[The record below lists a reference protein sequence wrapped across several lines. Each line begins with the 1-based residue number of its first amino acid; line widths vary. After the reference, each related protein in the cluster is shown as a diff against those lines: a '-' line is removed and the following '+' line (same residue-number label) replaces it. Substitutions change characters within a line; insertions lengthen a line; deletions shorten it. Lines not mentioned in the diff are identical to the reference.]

1 MINVSDNFGQAMK
14 KPVKTIAASI
24 VLDNGTVITG
34 SDKLIKITT
43 DSSGHLFGTATS
55 VINIELF
62 GIGYNLV
69 DHSFNVIAKTLVDIE
84 NDTWKEANLGSFYV
98 EESTA
103 DFEKKTTK
111 IKGYDLMGKLA
122 KTP

>member
-84 NDTWKEANLGSFYV
+84 NDT
-98 EESTA
+98 
-103 DFEKKTTK
+103 
-111 IKGYDLMGKLA
+111 
-122 KTP
+122 